1 MPEQVHTA
9 DTLTPI
15 IQRYATTADVRR
27 AGFVALLDTAANAK
41 GLRRGDIIVSYSH
54 QSWRRGRVA
63 AVLGPKRVRFEYV
76 TETAI
81 REAADPR
88 YRWDTPR
95 VNGCTVPAGNVYVE
109 APAVEA
115 EPVEPVGASE
125 SAELPAAPAY
135 VSRQLAAIE
144 AVDLHDAGALW

>member
-95 VNGCTVPAGNVYVE
+95 VNGCT
-109 APAVEA
+109 
-115 EPVEPVGASE
+115 
-125 SAELPAAPAY
+125 AY